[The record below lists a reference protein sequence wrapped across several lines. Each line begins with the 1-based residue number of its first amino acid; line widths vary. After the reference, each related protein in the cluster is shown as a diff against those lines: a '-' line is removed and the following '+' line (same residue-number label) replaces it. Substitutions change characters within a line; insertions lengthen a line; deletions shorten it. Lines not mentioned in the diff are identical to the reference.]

1 MGQEGGTGVA
11 ERVDATLIAL
21 RRVLRAI
28 EGNARAIARASGL
41 THAQMLVLYTLA
53 ENGQEMPRDIA
64 RRLGV
69 SQATVTTQ
77 IDRLEAR
84 GLVRR
89 ERRQADRRMVWVI
102 LTAAGRQ
109 LLADV
114 PDPLYGRFA
123 ARFAD
128 LPDWEQGLL
137 MASAERLAT
146 LFDAE
151 RVEPLPAAEE
161 PGKPARTAP
170 LSG

>member
-1 MGQEGGTGVA
+1 MT

-28 EGNARAIARASGL
+28 EGNTRSIARASGL
-41 THAQMLVLYTLA
+41 TSAQMLVLHALA
-53 ENGQEMPRDIA
+53 ASGQELPSDIA

-89 ERRQADRRMVWVI
+89 ERRQADRRTVWVI
-102 LTAAGRQ
+102 LTDAGRQ
-109 LLADV
+109 LLADT

-123 ARFAD
+123 ARFAA
-128 LPDWEQGLL
+128 LPDWEQGML
-137 MASAERLAT
+137 MAGAERLAQ
-146 LFDAE
+146 LFDAQG
-151 RVEPLPAAEE
+151 VEPLPAGEE
-161 PGKPARTAP
+161 PARKPASPAA
-170 LSG
+170 